1 MAGIPDNSQQGNQYD
16 AAHMEALG
24 ELNVKLHAAGK
35 FAIGNNEGDVK
46 LLPSAT
52 AMMIEDFAGS
62 EKCIVMLQL
71 AVSRGLAVEARRGAC
86 YPPQILPSCR
96 TAIAT
101 TGWQRGDSAG
111 DRAAASMY
119 ISAAWRR
126 TRPKCPR

>member
-86 YPPQILPSCR
+86 CPPQILPSCR

-101 TGWQRGDSAG
+101 AVPQAGSAG
-111 DRAAASMY
+111 TARGTV
-119 ISAAWRR
+119 RL
-126 TRPKCPR
+126 PRCI